1 VAGVAVID
9 SLANAPNAH
18 AVAGDIWSI
27 ATSLLVDAAQGSFLF
42 GALVAS
48 AAWVAG
54 PGRVATTVR
63 RVNAPPLR
71 ERVAVTRA
79 GLAVAL
85 LLLVWW
91 SPVPWTG
98 RAVPVLIVAV
108 AAFVWL
114 EWLRRRSAVEFADIT
129 PGELGRTL
137 RTRDWF
143 ARSRPDDTAHA

>member
-1 VAGVAVID
+1 M
-9 SLANAPNAH
+9 
-18 AVAGDIWSI
+18 
-27 ATSLLVDAAQGSFLF
+27 
-42 GALVAS
+42 
-48 AAWVAG
+48 
-54 PGRVATTVR
+54 R

-71 ERVAVTRA
+71 ERVALTRA

-98 RAVPVLIVAV
+98 RALPVLLVAV

-143 ARSRPDDTAHA
+143 ARSRPDDTAQA